1 MLTRYRNGQA
11 PQAVCELS
19 GQSYGFASE
28 SFDVNAL
35 RATRSGPSSVD
46 VCLANAILRIHIVR
60 KLRAENIISACFA
73 IKRR

>member
-28 SFDVNAL
+28 SFGADAL
-35 RATRSGPSSVD
+35 RVARSGPRPVG